1 MTDSQQDTGTVTSD
15 EETLVITEGAAK
27 EFKHI
32 LKQKGLPD
40 DTGMRL
46 SVKGGGCSGF
56 EYQID
61 KTRF

>member
-1 MTDSQQDTGTVTSD
+1 MSTDSGIGTD
-15 EETLVITEGAAK
+15 EGLQLTERAAK

-32 LKQKGLPD
+32 LGRKNLPP

-56 EYQID
+56 E
-61 KTRF
+61 